1 MATQI
6 EKLQPEQLEKL
17 KAFQAKSND
26 IIISFGQISVRTRD
40 LNLEIKRLEGV
51 KEGLELD
58 FDKNSDE
65 LNTFLKELEIK
76 YPKGEI
82 DLNEGTVIF
91 DVEEK

>member
-17 KAFQAKSND
+17 KVFQAKSND

-65 LNTFLKELEIK
+65 LNAFLKELEIK

>member
-17 KAFQAKSND
+17 KTFQAKSND

-65 LNTFLKELEIK
+65 LNAFLKELEIK